1 MMTLCNIVEEA
12 NRLMSQAERQNLH
25 LRLIGGLAVRMHSP
39 DFEHFNFRREYPDI
53 DFVVARKEQRRL
65 TPFFTQMGYLPDKA
79 FNTLNGGRRQIF
91 HDLNNHRHI
100 DVFVGDFEMC
110 HKLPLRDRLA
120 LHPMTVP
127 LAELFL
133 SKTQIVQLNRKDA
146 LDLIG
151 LLLDN
156 ELGAGDDG
164 KINLDR
170 LASLCARD
178 WGLYKTTTMN
188 LARLEAILMEDRLG
202 LKPDQARLVLLRIQ
216 QIQQA
221 LERARKPLL
230 WKARDRVG
238 TRLRWYTEVEEV
250 NRDGGQD

>member
-1 MMTLCNIVEEA
+1 MTTLPNIVEEA
-12 NRLMSQAERQNLH
+12 NRLMDQAQREKLH

-39 DFEHFNFRREYPDI
+39 NLDQFKFNREYPDI
-53 DFVVARKEQRRL
+53 DFVTYRNEQRRL
-65 TPFFTQMGYLPDKA
+65 APFFLQMGYQPDKV
-79 FNTLNGGRRQIF
+79 FNTLNGNRRQIYY
-91 HDLNNHRHI
+91 DPQNSRHI

-110 HKLPLRDRLA
+110 HRLPLRDRLG
-120 LHPMTVP
+120 LHPSTVP

-156 ELGAGDDG
+156 DLGVNDSGA
-164 KINLDR
+164 INVDR
-170 LASLCARD
+170 IARLCARD
-178 WGLYKTTTMN
+178 WGLYKTTELN
-188 LARLEAILMEDRLG
+188 LSRLDELLRGEDLG
-202 LKPDQARLVLLRIQ
+202 LSVDQVNRVLQRIQ
-216 QIQQA
+216 MIREA
-221 LERARKPLL
+221 LRRVSKNIL

-250 NRDGGQD
+250 NRENG